1 MPDCLPRVLD
11 RPGYN
16 NRREKIDL
24 TYAFVCISVRVMEM
38 IYTQKQL
45 EIANRLVDVLDSK
58 FFKTLSEP
66 VRVQIL
72 RFILLN
78 GRADIGTIAENMP
91 QDRSVISRH
100 LNQMQAVGILN
111 SEKVSRHVYY
121 SINARTFLER
131 FTNITELTQKCLE
144 ECGPDCCR

>member
-1 MPDCLPRVLD
+1 
-11 RPGYN
+11 
-16 NRREKIDL
+16 
-24 TYAFVCISVRVMEM
+24 MEM

-45 EIANRLVDVLDSK
+45 DIANRLVDVLDSK

-100 LNQMQAVGILN
+100 LNLMQEVGILN
-111 SEKVSRHVYY
+111 AEKESRHMFYN
-121 SINARTFLER
+121 INARMFLDR
-131 FTNITELTQKCLE
+131 FITITELTKKCLE
-144 ECGPDCCR
+144 ECGPDCCK

>member
-1 MPDCLPRVLD
+1 M
-11 RPGYN
+11 
-16 NRREKIDL
+16 
-24 TYAFVCISVRVMEM
+24 CINEYCMEI
-38 IYTQKQL
+38 IYTQQQL

-58 FFKTLSEP
+58 FFKTMSEP

-100 LNQMQAVGILN
+100 LNLMQEVGILN
-111 SEKVSRHVYY
+111 AEKESRHMFY
-121 SINARTFLER
+121 SINARMFLER
-131 FTNITELTQKCLE
+131 FITITELTKKCLE
-144 ECGPDCCR
+144 ECGPRCCT

>member
-1 MPDCLPRVLD
+1 MTC
-11 RPGYN
+11 
-16 NRREKIDL
+16 
-24 TYAFVCISVRVMEM
+24 AFVRINVCFMET

-45 EIANRLVDVLDSK
+45 EIANKLVDVLDSK

-78 GRADIGTIAENMP
+78 GRADIGTIAGNMP

-100 LNQMQAVGILN
+100 LNLMQAVGILTC
-111 SEKVSRHVYY
+111 EKESRHMYY
-121 SINARTFLER
+121 SVNARMFLDR
-131 FTNITELTQKCLE
+131 FVAITELTKICLD
-144 ECGPDCCR
+144 ECGPECCR

>member
-1 MPDCLPRVLD
+1 M
-11 RPGYN
+11 
-16 NRREKIDL
+16 KIVEE
-24 TYAFVCISVRVMEM
+24 FVNI
-38 IYTQKQL
+38 
-45 EIANRLVDVLDSK
+45 LDSK

-100 LNQMQAVGILN
+100 LSQMQAVGILTC
-111 SEKVSRHVYY
+111 EKESRHVFY
-121 SINARTFLER
+121 SINARMFLER
-131 FTNITELTQKCLE
+131 FINITELTKLCID
-144 ECGPDCCR
+144 ECGPGCCR

>member
-1 MPDCLPRVLD
+1 
-11 RPGYN
+11 
-16 NRREKIDL
+16 
-24 TYAFVCISVRVMEM
+24 MEI
-38 IYTQKQL
+38 IYTQQQL

-58 FFKTLSEP
+58 FFKTMSEP

-100 LNQMQAVGILN
+100 LNLMQEVGILN
-111 SEKVSRHVYY
+111 AEKESRHMFY
-121 SINARTFLER
+121 SINARMFLER
-131 FTNITELTQKCLE
+131 FITITELTKKCLE
-144 ECGPDCCR
+144 ECGPRCCT

>member
-1 MPDCLPRVLD
+1 
-11 RPGYN
+11 
-16 NRREKIDL
+16 
-24 TYAFVCISVRVMEM
+24 MEM

-100 LNQMQAVGILN
+100 LSLMQEVGILT
-111 SEKVSRHVYY
+111 SEKESRHVFY
-121 SINARTFLER
+121 SINARLFLER
-131 FTNITELTQKCLE
+131 FMIITELTKRCLE
-144 ECGPDCCR
+144 ECGPDCCQ

>member
-1 MPDCLPRVLD
+1 
-11 RPGYN
+11 
-16 NRREKIDL
+16 
-24 TYAFVCISVRVMEM
+24 MEM

-45 EIANRLVDVLDSK
+45 EIANSLVDVLDSK

-78 GRADIGTIAENMP
+78 GRVDIGTIADNMP

-100 LNQMQAVGILN
+100 LNLMQDVGILTG
-111 SEKVSRHVYY
+111 EKESRHMYY
-121 SINARTFLER
+121 SINGQMFLER
-131 FTNITELTQKCLE
+131 FIAITELTKKCLD

>member
-1 MPDCLPRVLD
+1 
-11 RPGYN
+11 
-16 NRREKIDL
+16 
-24 TYAFVCISVRVMEM
+24 MEM
-38 IYTQKQL
+38 LYTQKQL

-100 LNQMQAVGILN
+100 LNLMQAVGILT
-111 SEKVSRHVYY
+111 SEKEGRHVYY
-121 SINARTFLER
+121 AINARMFLER
-131 FTNITELTQKCLE
+131 FMTITELTKKCLE
-144 ECGPDCCR
+144 ECGPDCRR